1 MVLEQEQN
9 KRQTNINVS
18 SSKTKQKSVRV
29 AKKTNIKK
37 TNKVAKPEV

>member
-1 MVLEQEQN
+1 MVLEKEQN

-37 TNKVAKPEV
+37 QTR